1 MNIINIIKG
10 ILIDNAFV
18 MSFMFIA
25 LGVFISGI
33 ISKYVFKGKL
43 PTSAVAIVVGLIAAY
58 IGGSITGGSI
68 TGGSN
73 GIADIE
79 MFTGIGILGG
89 SSLRDFAI
97 ISTAYGASLTEL
109 KRSGLIGALSLIVGG
124 TFAFILG
131 TCFAVVFGYTNPDE
145 ITTIAAG
152 TVTFITGAVTGS
164 AVGASSDIIALSIAI
179 GVVKSIVVMI
189 ATPLLAKRMKLDNF
203 RSAMVYGGIMGTTS
217 GVSAGLA
224 ATDQRLVPYGAMTA
238 TFFTGLA
245 CLLCPTVFYGI
256 INLIF

>member
-1 MNIINIIKG
+1 MNIIEIIKN
-10 ILIDNAFV
+10 IFINNAFV
-18 MSFMFIA
+18 MSFLFIA
-25 LGVFISGI
+25 LGVFVSSV
-33 ISKYVFKGKL
+33 ISKYIFKGKL
-43 PTSAVAIVVGLIAAY
+43 PSSAVAIIVGLIAAY
-58 IGGSITGGSI
+58 IGGII

-73 GIADIE
+73 GIADIDV
-79 MFTGIGILGG
+79 FTGIGILGG

-97 ISTAYGASLTEL
+97 ISTAYGASLSEL
-109 KRSGLIGALSLIVGG
+109 KRSGLIGAVSLIVGVS
-124 TFAFILG
+124 FAFVLG
-131 TCFAVVFGYTNPDE
+131 TVFAVMFGYTDPVE

-164 AVGASSDIIALSIAI
+164 AVGASSDIIALAIAI

-189 ATPLLAKRMKLDNF
+189 ATPLLAKAMRLDNF

-224 ATDQRLVPYGAMTA
+224 VTDQKLVPYGAMTA

-245 CLLCPTVFYGI
+245 CLLCPTVFYGLVNI
-256 INLIF
+256 AF

>member
-1 MNIINIIKG
+1 MNIIEIIKN
-10 ILIDNAFV
+10 IFINNAFV
-18 MSFMFIA
+18 MSFLFIA
-25 LGVFISGI
+25 LGVFVSSV
-33 ISKYVFKGKL
+33 ISKYIFKGKL
-43 PTSAVAIVVGLIAAY
+43 PSSAVAIIVGLIAAY
-58 IGGSITGGSI
+58 IWGII

-73 GIADIE
+73 GIADIDV
-79 MFTGIGILGG
+79 FTGIGILGG

-97 ISTAYGASLTEL
+97 ISTAYGASLSEL
-109 KRSGLIGALSLIVGG
+109 KRSGLIGAVSLIVGVS
-124 TFAFILG
+124 FAFVLG
-131 TCFAVVFGYTNPDE
+131 TVFAVMFGYTDPVE

-164 AVGASSDIIALSIAI
+164 AVGASSDIIALAIAI

-189 ATPLLAKRMKLDNF
+189 ATPLLAKAMRLDNF

-224 ATDQRLVPYGAMTA
+224 ATDQKLVPYGAMTA

-245 CLLCPTVFYGI
+245 CLLCPTVFYGLVNI
-256 INLIF
+256 AF

>member
-1 MNIINIIKG
+1 MNIIEIIKN
-10 ILIDNAFV
+10 IFINNAFV
-18 MSFMFIA
+18 MSFLFIA
-25 LGVFISGI
+25 LGVFVSSV
-33 ISKYVFKGKL
+33 ISKYIFKGKL
-43 PTSAVAIVVGLIAAY
+43 PSSAVAIIVGLIAAY
-58 IGGSITGGSI
+58 IGGII

-73 GIADIE
+73 GIADIDV
-79 MFTGIGILGG
+79 FTGIGILGG

-97 ISTAYGASLTEL
+97 ISTYGASLSEL
-109 KRSGLIGALSLIVGG
+109 KRSGLIGAVSLIVGVS
-124 TFAFILG
+124 FAFVLG
-131 TCFAVVFGYTNPDE
+131 TVFAVIFGYTDPVE

-164 AVGASSDIIALSIAI
+164 AVGASSDIIALAIAI

-189 ATPLLAKRMKLDNF
+189 ATPLLAKAMRLDNF

-224 ATDQRLVPYGAMTA
+224 ATDQKLVPYGAMTA

-245 CLLCPTVFYGI
+245 CLLCPTVFYGLVNI
-256 INLIF
+256 TF

>member
-1 MNIINIIKG
+1 MNIIEIIKN
-10 ILIDNAFV
+10 IFINNAFV
-18 MSFMFIA
+18 MSFLFIA
-25 LGVFISGI
+25 LGVFVSSV
-33 ISKYVFKGKL
+33 ISKYIFKGKL
-43 PTSAVAIVVGLIAAY
+43 PSSAVAIIVGLIAAY
-58 IGGSITGGSI
+58 IGGII

-73 GIADIE
+73 GIADIDV
-79 MFTGIGILGG
+79 FTGIGILGG

-97 ISTAYGASLTEL
+97 ISTAYGASLSEL
-109 KRSGLIGALSLIVGG
+109 KRSGLIGAVSLIVGVS
-124 TFAFILG
+124 FAFVLG
-131 TCFAVVFGYTNPDE
+131 TVFAVMFGYTDPVE

-164 AVGASSDIIALSIAI
+164 AVGASSDIIALAIAI

-189 ATPLLAKRMKLDNF
+189 ATPLLAKAMRVDNF

-224 ATDQRLVPYGAMTA
+224 ATDQKLVPYGAMTA

-245 CLLCPTVFYGI
+245 CLLCPTVFYGLVNI
-256 INLIF
+256 AF

>member
-1 MNIINIIKG
+1 MNIIEIIKN
-10 ILIDNAFV
+10 IFINNAFV
-18 MSFMFIA
+18 MSFLFIA
-25 LGVFISGI
+25 LGVFVSSV
-33 ISKYVFKGKL
+33 ISKYIFKGKL
-43 PTSAVAIVVGLIAAY
+43 PSSAVAIIVGLIAAY
-58 IGGSITGGSI
+58 IGGII

-73 GIADIE
+73 GIADIDV
-79 MFTGIGILGG
+79 FTGIGILGG

-97 ISTAYGASLTEL
+97 ISTAYGASLSEL
-109 KRSGLIGALSLIVGG
+109 KRSGLIGAVSLIVGVS
-124 TFAFILG
+124 FAFVLG
-131 TCFAVVFGYTNPDE
+131 TVFAVMFGYTDPFE

-164 AVGASSDIIALSIAI
+164 AVGASSDIIALAIAI

-189 ATPLLAKRMKLDNF
+189 ATPLLAKAMRLDNF

-224 ATDQRLVPYGAMTA
+224 ATDQKLVPYGAMTA

-245 CLLCPTVFYGI
+245 CLLCPTVFYGLVNI
-256 INLIF
+256 AF

>member
-1 MNIINIIKG
+1 MNIIEIIKN
-10 ILIDNAFV
+10 IFINNAFV
-18 MSFMFIA
+18 MSFLFIA
-25 LGVFISGI
+25 LGVFVSSV
-33 ISKYVFKGKL
+33 ISKYIFKGKL
-43 PTSAVAIVVGLIAAY
+43 PSSAVAIIVGLIAAY
-58 IGGSITGGSI
+58 IGGII

-73 GIADIE
+73 GIADIDV
-79 MFTGIGILGG
+79 FTGIGILGG

-97 ISTAYGASLTEL
+97 ISTAYGASLSEL
-109 KRSGLIGALSLIVGG
+109 KRSGLIGAVSLIVGVS
-124 TFAFILG
+124 FAFVLG
-131 TCFAVVFGYTNPDE
+131 TVFAVMFGYADPVE

-164 AVGASSDIIALSIAI
+164 AVGASSDIIALAIAI

-189 ATPLLAKRMKLDNF
+189 ATPLLAKAMRLDNF

-224 ATDQRLVPYGAMTA
+224 ATDQKLVPYGAMTA

-245 CLLCPTVFYGI
+245 CLLCPTVFYGLVNI
-256 INLIF
+256 AF

>member
-1 MNIINIIKG
+1 MNIIEIIKN
-10 ILIDNAFV
+10 IFINNAFV
-18 MSFMFIA
+18 MSFLFIA
-25 LGVFISGI
+25 LGVFVSSV
-33 ISKYVFKGKL
+33 ISKYIFKGKL
-43 PTSAVAIVVGLIAAY
+43 PSSAVAIIVGLIAAY
-58 IGGSITGGSI
+58 IGGII

-73 GIADIE
+73 GIADNDV
-79 MFTGIGILGG
+79 FTGIGILGG

-97 ISTAYGASLTEL
+97 ISTAYGASLSEL
-109 KRSGLIGALSLIVGG
+109 KRSGLIGAVSLIVGVS
-124 TFAFILG
+124 FAFVLG
-131 TCFAVVFGYTNPDE
+131 TVFAVMFGYTDPVE

-164 AVGASSDIIALSIAI
+164 AVGASSDIIALAIAI

-189 ATPLLAKRMKLDNF
+189 ATPLLAKAMRLDNF

-224 ATDQRLVPYGAMTA
+224 ATDQKLVPYGAMTA

-245 CLLCPTVFYGI
+245 CLLCPTVFYGLVNI
-256 INLIF
+256 AF

>member
-1 MNIINIIKG
+1 MNITEIING
-10 ILIDNAFV
+10 ILIDNAFI

-25 LGVFISGI
+25 GGVLLSSV
-33 ISKYVFKGKL
+33 ISKYIFKGRL
-43 PTSAVAIVVGLIAAY
+43 PASAVAIVIGLIAAY
-58 IGGSITGGSI
+58 IGGRITGGSH
-68 TGGSN
+68 
-73 GIADIE
+73 GISDIDV
-79 MFTGIGILGG
+79 FTGIGVLGG

-97 ISTAYGASLTEL
+97 ISTAYGASLKEL
-109 KRSGLIGALSLIVGG
+109 KRSGLVGMFSLIVGV
-124 TFAFILG
+124 TFAFVLG
-131 TCFAVVFGYTNPDE
+131 TIFAAMFGYTDPAE
-145 ITTIAAG
+145 VATIAAG

-164 AVGASSDIIALSIAI
+164 AVGASSNIIALSIAI
-179 GVVKSIVVMI
+179 GVVKSIAVMI
-189 ATPLLAKRMKLDNF
+189 ATPLLARCMKLDNF

-256 INLIF
+256 INLIL

>member
-1 MNIINIIKG
+1 MYIIEIIKN
-10 ILIDNAFV
+10 IFINNAFV
-18 MSFMFIA
+18 MSFLFIA
-25 LGVFISGI
+25 LGVFVSSV
-33 ISKYVFKGKL
+33 ISKYIFKGKL
-43 PTSAVAIVVGLIAAY
+43 PSSAVAIIVGLIAAY
-58 IGGSITGGSI
+58 IGGII

-73 GIADIE
+73 GIADIDV
-79 MFTGIGILGG
+79 FTGIGILGG

-97 ISTAYGASLTEL
+97 ISTAYGASLSEL
-109 KRSGLIGALSLIVGG
+109 KRSGLIGAVSLIVGVS
-124 TFAFILG
+124 FAFVLG
-131 TCFAVVFGYTNPDE
+131 TVFAVMFGYTDPVE

-164 AVGASSDIIALSIAI
+164 AVGASSDIIALAIAI

-189 ATPLLAKRMKLDNF
+189 ATPLLAKAMRLDNF

-224 ATDQRLVPYGAMTA
+224 ATDQKLVPYGAMTA

-245 CLLCPTVFYGI
+245 CLLCPTVFYGLVNI
-256 INLIF
+256 AF

>member
-1 MNIINIIKG
+1 MNIIEIIKN
-10 ILIDNAFV
+10 IFINNAFV
-18 MSFMFIA
+18 MSFLFIS
-25 LGVFISGI
+25 LGVFVSSI
-33 ISKYVFKGKL
+33 ISKYIFKGKL
-43 PTSAVAIVVGLIAAY
+43 PSSAVAIIVGLIAAY
-58 IGGSITGGSI
+58 IGGII

-73 GIADIE
+73 GIADIDV
-79 MFTGIGILGG
+79 FTGIGILGG

-97 ISTAYGASLTEL
+97 ISTAYGASLSEL
-109 KRSGLIGALSLIVGG
+109 NRSGLIGAVSLIVGVS
-124 TFAFILG
+124 FAFVLG
-131 TCFAVVFGYTNPDE
+131 TVFAVVFGYTDPVE

-164 AVGASSDIIALSIAI
+164 AIGASSDIIALAIAI

-189 ATPLLAKRMKLDNF
+189 ATPLLAKAMRLDNF

-224 ATDQRLVPYGAMTA
+224 ATDQKLVPYGAMTA

-245 CLLCPTVFYGI
+245 CLLCPTVFYGL
-256 INLIF
+256 INIVF

>member
-1 MNIINIIKG
+1 MNIIEIIKN
-10 ILIDNAFV
+10 IFINNAFV
-18 MSFMFIA
+18 MSFLFIA
-25 LGVFISGI
+25 LGVFVSSV
-33 ISKYVFKGKL
+33 ISKYIFKGKL
-43 PTSAVAIVVGLIAAY
+43 PSSAVAIIVGLIAAY
-58 IGGSITGGSI
+58 IGGII

-73 GIADIE
+73 GIADIDV
-79 MFTGIGILGG
+79 FTGIGILGG

-97 ISTAYGASLTEL
+97 ISTAYGASLSEL
-109 KRSGLIGALSLIVGG
+109 KRSGLIGAVSLSVGVS
-124 TFAFILG
+124 FAFVLG
-131 TCFAVVFGYTNPDE
+131 TVFAVMFGYTDPVE

-164 AVGASSDIIALSIAI
+164 AVGASSDIIALAIAI

-189 ATPLLAKRMKLDNF
+189 ATPLLAKAMRLDNF

-224 ATDQRLVPYGAMTA
+224 ATDQKLVPYGAMTA

-245 CLLCPTVFYGI
+245 CLLCPTVFYGLVNI
-256 INLIF
+256 AF

>member
-1 MNIINIIKG
+1 MNIIEIIKN
-10 ILIDNAFV
+10 IFINNAFV
-18 MSFMFIA
+18 MSFLFIA
-25 LGVFISGI
+25 LGVLVSSV
-33 ISKYVFKGKL
+33 ISKYIFKGKL
-43 PTSAVAIVVGLIAAY
+43 PSSAVAIIVGLIAAY
-58 IGGSITGGSI
+58 IGGII

-73 GIADIE
+73 GIADIDV
-79 MFTGIGILGG
+79 FTGIGILGG

-97 ISTAYGASLTEL
+97 ISTAYGASLSEL
-109 KRSGLIGALSLIVGG
+109 KRSGLIGAVSLIVGVS
-124 TFAFILG
+124 FAFVLG
-131 TCFAVVFGYTNPDE
+131 TVFAVMFGYTDPVE

-164 AVGASSDIIALSIAI
+164 AVGASSDIIALAIAI

-189 ATPLLAKRMKLDNF
+189 ATPLLAKAMRLDNF

-224 ATDQRLVPYGAMTA
+224 ATDQKLVPYGAMTA

-245 CLLCPTVFYGI
+245 CLLCPTVFYGMVNI
-256 INLIF
+256 AF

>member
-1 MNIINIIKG
+1 MNIIEIIKN
-10 ILIDNAFV
+10 IFINNAFV
-18 MSFMFIA
+18 MSFLFIA
-25 LGVFISGI
+25 LGVFVSSV
-33 ISKYVFKGKL
+33 ISKYIFKGKL
-43 PTSAVAIVVGLIAAY
+43 PSSAVAIIVGLIAAY
-58 IGGSITGGSI
+58 IGGII

-73 GIADIE
+73 GIADIDV
-79 MFTGIGILGG
+79 FAGIGILGG

-97 ISTAYGASLTEL
+97 ISTAYGASLSEL
-109 KRSGLIGALSLIVGG
+109 KRSGLIGAVSLIVGVS
-124 TFAFILG
+124 FAFVLG
-131 TCFAVVFGYTNPDE
+131 TVFAVMFGYTDPVE

-164 AVGASSDIIALSIAI
+164 AVGASSDIIALAIAI

-189 ATPLLAKRMKLDNF
+189 ATPLLAKAMRLDNF

-224 ATDQRLVPYGAMTA
+224 ATDQKLVPYGAMTA

-245 CLLCPTVFYGI
+245 CLLCPTVFYGLVNI
-256 INLIF
+256 AF